1 MLFLAKN
8 ILPLNKPKLEQI
20 NVMMSLNLVVPL
32 IRKKKAYID
41 TYLKYTYGFYIYKNT
56 LNLFSSLKP
65 QRSSSWEILTFSP
78 YWVDLPQGKLEET

>member
-32 IRKKKAYID
+32 IRKKKSIYRYIF
-41 TYLKYTYGFYIYKNT
+41 KIYI
-56 LNLFSSLKP
+56 
-65 QRSSSWEILTFSP
+65 
-78 YWVDLPQGKLEET
+78 WVLHI